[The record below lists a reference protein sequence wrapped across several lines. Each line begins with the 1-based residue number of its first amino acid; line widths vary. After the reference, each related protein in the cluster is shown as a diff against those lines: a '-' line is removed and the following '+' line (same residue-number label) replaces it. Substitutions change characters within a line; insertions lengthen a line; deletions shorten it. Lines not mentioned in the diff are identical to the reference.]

1 MAETKETVA
10 KKEAKKA
17 PAEVKEHAAKPAH
30 AHDAK
35 EKAAPAHAEHKE
47 KPSAEA
53 KRPEER
59 KAEGKKAEEKKA
71 GEKKVEEGKPAEGK
85 PEHAKGE
92 KHEAKEHAEK
102 PKKREEKH
110 PAWTGPTSSVKV
122 NVYSL
127 DGKAKGKIALPRAFD
142 TPLRSDLIQA
152 AVTRSRANRRQIYGP
167 NPRSGQRHSVEQWGK
182 GHGVARVQRVKG
194 ERRGAQSPNNM
205 GGRRAHPPTLNKIWD
220 RKMNAKE
227 RRLARM
233 SALSAMKDAALVKA
247 RGHRFLEELTLPVVV
262 EEDFERMQDEVKEG
276 YTGSM
281 IETLG
286 KLGVYVDVERATE
299 GTHERAGK
307 GKLRGRRFRTPTSL
321 LIVVS
326 DVESVRP
333 FVRNLPGV
341 EVVSPGLL
349 SIERLAPGGTPGRLT
364 LISVQA
370 LESMMGW

>member
-1 MAETKETVA
+1 MAETKETSA

-17 PAEVKEHAAKPAH
+17 PVEPKEHAAKPAH
-30 AHDAK
+30 TAAHEAK
-35 EKAAPAHAEHKE
+35 EKAAAPAHAEHKE
-47 KPSAEA
+47 RPDAKKPEEG
-53 KRPEER
+53 KKGEER
-59 KAEGKKAEEKKA
+59 KGEEKKE
-71 GEKKVEEGKPAEGK
+71 GENKGEGEK
-85 PEHAKGE
+85 PEHAKAE
-92 KHEAKEHAEK
+92 KPEAKEDVERPKKKAEK
-102 PKKREEKH
+102 R

-127 DGKAKGKIALPRAFD
+127 AGKAKGKISLPRAFD

-152 AVTRSRANRRQIYGP
+152 AVNRSRANRRQIYGP

-182 GHGVARVQRVKG
+182 GHGVARVMRVKG

-205 GGRRAHPPTLNKIWD
+205 GGRRAHPPTLNKVWE

-233 SALSAMKDAALVKA
+233 SALSAVKDAALVKA
-247 RGHRFLEELTLPVVV
+247 RGHRFLEGLTLPVVV
-262 EEDFERMQDEVKEG
+262 EEDFERMQEEVKEG
-276 YTGSM
+276 YTSSM

-286 KLGVYVDVERATE
+286 KLGVYGDIERATD

-341 EVVSPGLL
+341 EVVTPGLL

>member
-1 MAETKETVA
+1 MAQTKETAA

-17 PAEVKEHAAKPAH
+17 ATEVKEHAAKPAH

-35 EKAAPAHAEHKE
+35 EKAAAPAHAERKE
-47 KPSAEA
+47 KPAAEA
-53 KRPEER
+53 KKPEEG
-59 KAEGKKAEEKKA
+59 KAEHKKAEEGRA
-71 GEKKVEEGKPAEGK
+71 DEGK

-92 KHEAKEHAEK
+92 KHEAKEHEER
-102 PKKREEKH
+102 PKKKEEKR

-127 DGKAKGKIALPRAFD
+127 AGKAKGKISLPRAFD
-142 TPLRSDLIQA
+142 TPLRSDLIHA

-205 GGRRAHPPTLNKIWD
+205 GGRRAHPPTLNKVWD
-220 RKMNAKE
+220 SKMNAKE

-233 SALSAMKDAALVKA
+233 SALSAVKDPALVKA
-247 RGHRFLEELTLPVVV
+247 RGHRFQEELTLPVVV
-262 EEDFERMQDEVKEG
+262 EEDFERMRDEVKEG
-276 YTGSM
+276 YTSSM

-286 KLGVYVDVERATE
+286 KLGVYDDVVRATE
-299 GTHERAGK
+299 GTHERAGV

-341 EVVSPGLL
+341 EVVSPNLL

>member
-1 MAETKETVA
+1 MADTKETVA

-17 PAEVKEHAAKPAH
+17 PTEAKEHAAKPAH
-30 AHDAK
+30 AHDEK
-35 EKAAPAHAEHKE
+35 EKATAPPAHAEHKE
-47 KPSAEA
+47 RPSAEA
-53 KRPEER
+53 MKAEEKKAEVKRPEEKKGEGK
-59 KAEGKKAEEKKA
+59 KAEDKKAEEKKS
-71 GEKKVEEGKPAEGK
+71 E
-85 PEHAKGE
+85 AKGE
-92 KHEAKEHAEK
+92 EKAEK
-102 PKKREEKH
+102 PKRKEEKR

-127 DGKAKGKIALPRAFD
+127 AGKAKGKISLPRAFD
-142 TPLRSDLIQA
+142 TPLRSDLIHA

-205 GGRRAHPPTLNKIWD
+205 GGRRAHPPTLNKVWE

-233 SALSAMKDAALVKA
+233 SALSAAKDAALVKA
-247 RGHRFLEELTLPVVV
+247 RGHRFLEGLTLPVVV

-276 YTGSM
+276 FTSSM

-299 GTHERAGK
+299 GTHERAGM

-341 EVVSPGLL
+341 ELVSPGQL

-364 LISVQA
+364 IISVQA